1 MGVHAQATVVKHTVV
16 RVTAV
21 NRALTVVNLSGL
33 PKNFA
38 DVKQASKAVTVVNTR
53 VVSLFSLVIGL
64 P

>member
-1 MGVHAQATVVKHTVV
+1 VV

-53 VVSLFSLVIGL
+53 LVNLFSPVVGL